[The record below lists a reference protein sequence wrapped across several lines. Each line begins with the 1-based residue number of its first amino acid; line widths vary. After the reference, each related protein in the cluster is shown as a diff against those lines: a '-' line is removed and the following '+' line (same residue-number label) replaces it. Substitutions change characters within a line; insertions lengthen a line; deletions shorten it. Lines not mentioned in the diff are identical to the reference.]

1 MYVEQLGLEFVY
13 LKVKKLNKLIKVNKT
28 NKVKKLIKMTKTNK
42 INKVNKIVK
51 VIKATKTTLKKG
63 KKGGEIE
70 KSIFFENKS
79 CSKKCYIVVVFINR
93 TKSTHLFVCTSF
105 VRKIKKM

>member
-1 MYVEQLGLEFVY
+1 MKK
-13 LKVKKLNKLIKVNKT
+13 LKKLIKLNKMNKVN
-28 NKVKKLIKMTKTNK
+28 KLIKMTKTNK
-42 INKVNKIVK
+42 INKVKKIVK
-51 VIKATKTTLKKG
+51 DIKSTKTKKKRG
-63 KKGGEIE
+63 EKRGEIE

-105 VRKIKKM
+105 VRNFKKM